1 MDIEEKG
8 GDYFSIKVFFILIL
22 IFSIIIIPSI
32 RANVF
37 DVLRDGFDSVTGK
50 AVTSSATD
58 VSITIG
64 NNRPNITNVSITS
77 SWSIVNDP
85 TSNKS
90 VFFSFTVF
98 DEEGTS
104 NINTTSATAN
114 FTNGTNGGIVRWNNS
129 AVNPLDGGCLS
140 EGAMGGYQINFS
152 CSVRMMYY
160 DTATTWNVSV
170 FVKDNNDNTAQNDS
184 VTFSLAETTSFS
196 LADSSITFSSASPG
210 TTNVTQ
216 SDGGIF
222 MNNTGNDNINSSSIN
237 ITAVNIHG
245 DTDVTKF
252 IPAANFTISTSSDA
266 DKVQC
271 GLSTAFML
279 GNKSISETTGTNST
293 LISGA
298 SLPTG
303 AAPHNQETLY
313 LCLLHIP
320 NDLTSQIYSTNAEED
335 WSIIIN

>member
-1 MDIEEKG
+1 MEVKRKG
-8 GDYFSIKVFFILIL
+8 GDYFNLGFFFMLFL
-22 IFSIIIIPSI
+22 MFSILVIPSTH
-32 RANVF
+32 ANVF
-37 DVLRDGFDSVTGK
+37 DVLKEGFDSITGK

-64 NNRPNITNVSITS
+64 NHRPNITNVSITP
-77 SWSIVNDP
+77 SWSIINDP
-85 TSNKS
+85 TDNKS
-90 VFFSFTVF
+90 IFFSFIVF
-98 DEEGTS
+98 DEEGS
-104 NINTTSATAN
+104 GNINTISATAN
-114 FTNGTNGGIVRWNNS
+114 FTNGTGGGMVRWNDTDVNS
-129 AVNPLDGGCLS
+129 NDGNCVS
-140 EGAMGGYQINFS
+140 QGAIGSYQINFS

-170 FVKDNNDNTAQNDS
+170 FVKDNNDNTAQNSS

-196 LADSSITFSSASPG
+196 LADSSITFSSSIPG
-210 TTNVTQ
+210 TANVTQ
-216 SDGGIF
+216 NDGGIF

-271 GLSTAFML
+271 GLSTAFRL
-279 GNKSISETTGTNST
+279 GNKSIDETTGTNST

-298 SLPTG
+298 LLPTG
-303 AAPHNQETLY
+303 AAPHNQEALY
-313 LCLLHIP
+313 LCLRHIP
-320 NDLTSQIYSTNAEED
+320 NDLTSQVYSTNAEED
-335 WSIIIN
+335 WSIIIS